1 MYPERGG
8 ANGSGGKVTHRSTC
22 PVEQV
27 PRGMCPGG
35 ICHQSSVHLQLNS
48 CLYSKIGQ
56 QAGRGAILG
65 RELFQVYG
73 YRKNGQFLARNPQR
87 GYFGFLLLKGYFG
100 FH

>member
-1 MYPERGG
+1 M
-8 ANGSGGKVTHRSTC
+8 THRSTC

-48 CLYSKIGQ
+48 CLYSKI
-56 QAGRGAILG
+56 AGRGAILG

-73 YRKNGQFLARNPQR
+73 YKKTDSFWLEIHR
-87 GYFGFLLLKGYFG
+87 GAILDFYC
-100 FH
+100 

>member
-1 MYPERGG
+1 
-8 ANGSGGKVTHRSTC
+8 
-22 PVEQV
+22 
-27 PRGMCPGG
+27 MCPGG

-73 YRKNGQFLARNPQR
+73 YRKNGQFLLEIQRGAILDFYCWGAILDFTKYEVSLAR
-87 GYFGFLLLKGYFG
+87 GYFGF
-100 FH
+100 H